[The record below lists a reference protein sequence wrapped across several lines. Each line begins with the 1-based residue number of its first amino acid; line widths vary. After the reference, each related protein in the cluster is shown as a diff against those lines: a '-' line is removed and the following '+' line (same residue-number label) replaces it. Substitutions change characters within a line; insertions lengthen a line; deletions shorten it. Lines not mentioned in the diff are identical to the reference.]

1 MPSIRGVT
9 FSLSQHILKG
19 WPNRIPYLL
28 LSPFTTIIFY
38 SRNTPIPDCSL
49 KIHQLSFTTCNT
61 SFTSIHFKAKRLL
74 IDRSNH
80 SFPSKKDNPFII
92 SRNDEYTSILRANDL
107 CNRN

>member
-1 MPSIRGVT
+1 RGVP
-9 FSLSQHILKG
+9 FSLSEHILKD

-38 SRNTPIPDCSL
+38 SRNTRIPNCSV
-49 KIHQLSFTTCNT
+49 KIHQLSLTTFNT
-61 SFTSIHFKAKRLL
+61 SLTSIHFNAIRLL

-80 SFPSKKDNPFII
+80 SFPSKKDDPFLI

>member
-9 FSLSQHILKG
+9 FLLSQHILEG
-19 WPNRIPYLL
+19 WPNGILYEL
-28 LSPFTTIIFY
+28 LSQITTLIFY

>member
-1 MPSIRGVT
+1 
-9 FSLSQHILKG
+9 QHILKG

-61 SFTSIHFKAKRLL
+61 SLTSIHFKAKRLL

-80 SFPSKKDNPFII
+80 SFPSKKDNLFII
-92 SRNDEYTSILRANDL
+92 SRNDEYTSILRDNIIFI
-107 CNRN
+107 RN

>member
-9 FSLSQHILKG
+9 FSLSQHILKA
-19 WPNRIPYLL
+19 WPNRIPYLH

-49 KIHQLSFTTCNT
+49 KIHQLSFTPCNP
-61 SFTSIHFKAKRLL
+61 SFTSIHLKAKRLL

-80 SFPSKKDNPFII
+80 SFPSKKDNPYII